1 MTKRIR
7 ELSYDAYLHPRWW
20 PTWAGIGSLWM
31 VGRLP
36 IRAQQALGRAI
47 GDLTHAL
54 LPRRREVTDTN
65 LRLCFPELSEEA
77 RGQLL
82 RKTFQANAIGLLE
95 CGTAW
100 FNSPEKF
107 RSVTQVHGIE
117 HVHKA
122 LEQGRGVLLL
132 GGHFSTLDLGG
143 ALVSLFLDFDVMQRD
158 HNNKLFNAVMTR
170 SREGRFGVALGRK
183 DLRGLLRRL
192 QMNRIVWY
200 APDQDFGRKNSV
212 FAPFFGVPA
221 ATITA
226 TARIA
231 RSSRAPV
238 IAISHFRRE
247 DGSGYDI
254 YFEPALENYPSGDD
268 VTDATL
274 TNAVLESQI
283 RRYPDQY
290 LWMHRRFKSRPEGEA
305 DFYKFRKKRKRR
317 KAKPLPST
325 THDQ

>member
-1 MTKRIR
+1 MAKRIR

-20 PTWAGIGSLWM
+20 PTWAGIGSLWA

-36 IRAQQALGRAI
+36 IRLQQALGRGI
-47 GDLTHAL
+47 GNLMHDL
-54 LPRRREVTDTN
+54 LPRRRDVTDTN
-65 LRLCFPELSEEA
+65 LQLCFPALSESERA
-77 RGQLL
+77 ALL

-100 FNSPEKF
+100 FNDPEKL
-107 RSVTQVHGIE
+107 RGVTRVHGLE
-117 HVHKA
+117 HVHNA
-122 LEQGRGVLLL
+122 LKDNRGVLLL

-192 QMNRIVWY
+192 QMNRVVWY
-200 APDQDFGRKNSV
+200 APDQDYGRKNSV

-231 RSSRAPV
+231 RSSGAAV
-238 IAISHFRRE
+238 IAISHFRRD

-254 YFEPALENYPSGDD
+254 YFEPALSGYPLGDD
-268 VTDATL
+268 VADATL
-274 TNAVLESQI
+274 TNAVLEAQI

-305 DFYKFRKKRKRR
+305 DLYKFRKKRKRR
-317 KAKPLPST
+317 KPQPARSP
-325 THDQ
+325 DAR

>member
-1 MTKRIR
+1 MAKRIR

-20 PTWAGIGSLWM
+20 PTWAGIGSLWAI
-31 VGRLP
+31 GRLS
-36 IRAQQALGRAI
+36 IRQQQALGRAM
-47 GDLTHAL
+47 GNAMYAL

-65 LRLCFPELSEEA
+65 LHLCFPELNDAA
-77 RGQLL
+77 RNTLL

-100 FNSPEKF
+100 FNDPEKL
-107 RSVTQVHGIE
+107 RAVTAVHGLE
-117 HVHKA
+117 HVHEA
-122 LEQGRGVLLL
+122 LKQNRGVLLL

-143 ALVSLFLDFDVMQRD
+143 ALVSLFIDFDVMQRD

-192 QMNRIVWY
+192 QMNRVVWY
-200 APDQDFGRKNSV
+200 APDQDYGRKNSV

-231 RSSRAPV
+231 RSSGAAV
-238 IAISHFRRE
+238 IAISHFRRD

-268 VTDATL
+268 MADATL
-274 TNAVLESQI
+274 TNATLAAQI
-283 RRYPDQY
+283 RRHPDQY
-290 LWMHRRFKSRPEGEA
+290 LWMHRRFKSRPDGTA
-305 DFYKFRKKRKRR
+305 DLYTFRKKRKRR
-317 KAKPLPST
+317 KPTPTGGA
-325 THDQ
+325 DAR

>member
-1 MTKRIR
+1 MAKRIR

-20 PTWAGIGSLWM
+20 PTWAGIGSLWA

-36 IRAQQALGRAI
+36 IRQQQSLGRAL
-47 GDLTHAL
+47 GNAMYAL

-65 LRLCFPELSEEA
+65 LRLCFPELDEEA
-77 RGQLL
+77 REQLL
-82 RKTFQANAIGLLE
+82 RKTFQANAIGLIE

-100 FNSPEKF
+100 FTDPENL
-107 RSVTQVHGIE
+107 RSVTAVHGLE
-117 HVHKA
+117 HVQAA
-122 LEQGRGVLLL
+122 LKQNRGVLLL

-143 ALVSLFLDFDVMQRD
+143 ALVSLFIDFDVMQRD

-192 QMNRIVWY
+192 QMNRVVWY
-200 APDQDFGRKNSV
+200 APDQDYGRKNSV

-231 RSSRAPV
+231 RSSGAAV
-238 IAISHFRRE
+238 IAISHFRRD

-268 VTDATL
+268 MADATL
-274 TNAVLESQI
+274 TNAVLASQI
-283 RRYPDQY
+283 RRHPDQY

-305 DFYKFRKKRKRR
+305 DLYKFRKKRKRR
-317 KAKPLPST
+317 KAVPT
-325 THDQ
+325 GGADAQ